1 METLLVI
8 GYATYL
14 ILVGVQGNAKQLV
27 TNLQNEGQFVSQVI
41 IIGVVATFGDM
52 LGKNVGWLFLVLVL
66 TAFLLNS
73 KNQSQ
78 FIKNVSTFYNQYS
91 GQKK

>member
-1 METLLVI
+1 
-8 GYATYL
+8 
-14 ILVGVQGNAKQLV
+14 
-27 TNLQNEGQFVSQVI
+27 
-41 IIGVVATFGDM
+41 VATFGDM

>member
-27 TNLQNEGQFVSQVI
+27 TNLQKEGQFISWVI
-41 IIGVVATFGDM
+41 IITAAAMFGDM
-52 LGKNVGWLFLVLVL
+52 LGKNVG
-66 TAFLLNS
+66 
-73 KNQSQ
+73 
-78 FIKNVSTFYNQYS
+78 
-91 GQKK
+91 